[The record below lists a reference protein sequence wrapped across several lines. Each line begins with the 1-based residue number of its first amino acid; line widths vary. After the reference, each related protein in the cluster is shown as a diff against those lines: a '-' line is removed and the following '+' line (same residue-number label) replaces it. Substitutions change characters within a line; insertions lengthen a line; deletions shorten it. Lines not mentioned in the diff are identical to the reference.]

1 MLNYKFRPQVQHL
14 KRDHLSYYLCIT
26 SECAALEKKM
36 LHRTHP
42 LLQVGCAARKLG
54 ESKSSLLEALRRGE
68 ERLEGEEEEE
78 QEQVERMFV
87 RFSS

>member
-1 MLNYKFRPQVQHL
+1 
-14 KRDHLSYYLCIT
+14 
-26 SECAALEKKM
+26 M